1 MSASARNA
9 VDRSALEKF
18 ISESGVEVT
27 AADVEA
33 VARSLER
40 IESAAA
46 TLLRSLPFDET
57 NERFYRLL
65 ETDSAGGARR

>member
-1 MSASARNA
+1 MSASAHNA
-9 VDRSALEKF
+9 VDRSALEKL
-18 ISESGVEVT
+18 IGQSGVEVT

-65 ETDSAGGARR
+65 ENDPAEGADR